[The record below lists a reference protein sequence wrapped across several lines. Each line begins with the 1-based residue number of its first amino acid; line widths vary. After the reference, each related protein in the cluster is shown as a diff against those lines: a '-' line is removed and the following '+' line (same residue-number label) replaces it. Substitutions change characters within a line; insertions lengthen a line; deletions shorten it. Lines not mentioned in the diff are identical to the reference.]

1 MQAYVI
7 FTKQCWIWYW
17 CIYTNLL
24 LFISCCAPFI
34 GLKKRLIVTCKN
46 ATDTMTL
53 IWHVQLADSISVA
66 LVISKDSVNM
76 NTKKIIQVNLILYK
90 ALFFV
95 QILKIAS
102 LNKMVWQEVRGRSR
116 IASLATGGYIWG
128 RGWGSIFP
136 TITPKCLAQLAV
148 FVIVEVLV
156 CAGGNALVA
165 PSVQRFLSIS
175 RHPNNLFRF
184 TFFFFF

>member
-1 MQAYVI
+1 
-7 FTKQCWIWYW
+7 
-17 CIYTNLL
+17 
-24 LFISCCAPFI
+24 
-34 GLKKRLIVTCKN
+34 
-46 ATDTMTL
+46 MTL

-66 LVISKDSVNM
+66 LVISKDSVNT

-90 ALFFV
+90 VLFFV

-148 FVIVEVLV
+148 CVIVEVLV
-156 CAGGNALVA
+156 CTGGNALVA
-165 PSVQRFLSIS
+165 PSVQRFFYQFLVIQIIYFV
-175 RHPNNLFRF
+175 LL
-184 TFFFFF
+184 FFFFFLNVQQACGRFYSSEIRFLWPSS